1 MKSRDPHFTRDD
13 AEAYVLGALEPAR
26 CSALEA
32 HAAECEPCS
41 QLLQAEALLEEDL
54 RQVAQQGLPTGLPG
68 KLLRLPAARLARR
81 ALRPV
86 AALAAA
92 AALAFLAVR
101 YDAPAPLPAAP
112 QITALPKVAPQGLP
126 GIGNVGG
133 DGGGAATAARGP
145 ERLVTCPDLATRTSC
160 LASASAQG
168 LMVQYPN
175 PSGDVPRYEARVPVP
190 QGALTSLRPFPL

>member
-1 MKSRDPHFTRDD
+1 MTGMPPETMYHR
-13 AEAYVLGALEPAR
+13 ALGWHAPALRRAVIVA
-26 CSALEA
+26 SIGLIVALA
-32 HAAECEPCS
+32 
-41 QLLQAEALLEEDL
+41 LLQFMTWE
-54 RQVAQQGLPTGLPG
+54 
-68 KLLRLPAARLARR
+68 
-81 ALRPV
+81 
-86 AALAAA
+86 LAAVGGWDA

-101 YDAPAPLPAAP
+101 YDAPAPLPPAP

-126 GIGNVGG
+126 GIGDMGS
-133 DGGGAATAARGP
+133 DAGGAATAAARTP
-145 ERLVTCPDLATRTSC
+145 ERLVTCPDLATRTAC